1 MNAEFPLHSAEAVE
15 EVAATWLARLDRN
28 GLLHGECDLDELSV
42 EDPVF
47 SAWVHES
54 TLHRVAFLRL
64 LAAWKRSERLAARRR
79 GDLSAPRSFIRRPV
93 IQALAAAACMAIAVI
108 GAGTMGMFG
117 TAREA
122 PVPSHYETYLGEIRT
137 VQLADGSA
145 VTLNTDTR
153 ISVAYTP
160 EARRVT
166 LLKGEA
172 YFEVTPAPDRP
183 FQIDAGEGR
192 VEVLGTAFGIE
203 LLNAGTEV
211 AVSEGT
217 VWFGKAADIENAA
230 SVLEAGM
237 IGYASPDGVIVE
249 RSGGRTVQDR
259 LLWREG
265 RLRFDDTPLR
275 DVAAEFNRYNT
286 TKLVI
291 ADNATGAVEI
301 AGTFPLDNVE
311 AFARLAEE
319 GLGLQGY
326 RSTGRIELSG
336 S

>member
-1 MNAEFPLHSAEAVE
+1 
-15 EVAATWLARLDRN
+15 
-28 GLLHGECDLDELSV
+28 
-42 EDPVF
+42 
-47 SAWVHES
+47 
-54 TLHRVAFLRL
+54 
-64 LAAWKRSERLAARRR
+64 
-79 GDLSAPRSFIRRPV
+79 
-93 IQALAAAACMAIAVI
+93 
-108 GAGTMGMFG
+108 
-117 TAREA
+117 
-122 PVPSHYETYLGEIRT
+122 
-137 VQLADGSA
+137 
-145 VTLNTDTR
+145 
-153 ISVAYTP
+153 
-160 EARRVT
+160 
-166 LLKGEA
+166 
-172 YFEVTPAPDRP
+172 
-183 FQIDAGEGR
+183 
-192 VEVLGTAFGIE
+192 
-203 LLNAGTEV
+203 
-211 AVSEGT
+211 
-217 VWFGKAADIENAA
+217 
-230 SVLEAGM
+230 M

-319 GLGLQGY
+319 GLGLQVY